1 MSLRMIEALIP
12 ARYEPEVRQLVKKA
26 PLIDYWDFATSDQRH
41 VFRLLTTV
49 ENAEA
54 VLDELEMNFDFEDEF
69 RLVLSPVEASHPW
82 ERPRKQG
89 LSRFVNLRMGRVS
102 RMELYQDIYNACGIT
117 PMFLAMVAL
126 STVVAAVGLLR
137 DNVSAII
144 GAMVIAP
151 LLGPNAALALAT
163 TLADWRLASRALSSA
178 IVGLLMAFGMAAAL
192 GHFWEIDIAIREI
205 AVRTEVTLLDLVIAL
220 AAGVAGSLAF
230 TTGVPA
236 SLVGVMVAVALL
248 PPTVVF
254 GMLMGSQQWE
264 PAVGAG
270 LILFANVT
278 AVNVTA
284 VATFLMLG
292 LRPRIQSK
300 ARGARVL
307 AIGALLLWL
316 TFLAAIAATI
326 AQRYVV

>member
-1 MSLRMIEALIP
+1 MSLRMIEAVVP
-12 ARYEPEVRQLVKKA
+12 ERYEKEVRQLLKTT
-26 PLIDYWDFATSDQRH
+26 PLIDSWDYATSERRR
-41 VFRLLTTV
+41 VFRLLTSTAD
-49 ENAEA
+49 AET
-54 VLDELEMNFDFEDEF
+54 VLDQLELSFDFEDEF
-69 RLVLSPVEASHPW
+69 RLVVSPVEASHPW
-82 ERPRKQG
+82 KHPKKG
-89 LSRFVNLRMGRVS
+89 PVRFGRYRIGRVS
-102 RMELYQDIYNACGIT
+102 RMELYQDVYNACGLT
-117 PMFLAMVAL
+117 PMFLAMVVL

-163 TLADWRLASRALSSA
+163 TLADWRLAVRALSSS
-178 IVGLLMAFGMAAAL
+178 IVGLLLAFGMSAAL
-192 GHFWEIDIAIREI
+192 GHYWDIDVTVREI
-205 AVRTEVTLLDLVIAL
+205 SVRTEITLFDLAIAL

-254 GMLMGSQQWE
+254 GMLVGSQQWE

-284 VATFLMLG
+284 VGTFLMLG
-292 LRPRIQSK
+292 LRPRIDSK

-307 AIGALLLWL
+307 AVGALVLWL
-316 TFLAAIAATI
+316 TFLAAIAAAI
-326 AQRYVV
+326 ARRYAA

>member
-1 MSLRMIEALIP
+1 MTLRMIEAVVP
-12 ARYEPEVRQLVKKA
+12 ARYEPEVRQLLKTA
-26 PLIDYWDFATSDQRH
+26 PLIDSWDYPTSEQRL
-41 VFRLLTTV
+41 VFRLLTTIYD
-49 ENAEA
+49 AEK
-54 VLDELEMNFDFEDEF
+54 VLDDLELNFDFEDEF
-69 RLVLSPVEASHPW
+69 RVVVTPVEASHPW
-82 ERPRKQG
+82 KRPRRHG
-89 LSRFVNLRMGRVS
+89 LARLARWRMGRVS
-102 RMELYQDIYNACGIT
+102 RMELYQDVYNACGVT

-126 STVVAAVGLLR
+126 STVVASVGLLR

-163 TLADWRLASRALSSA
+163 TLADWRLAARALSSG
-178 IVGLLMAFGMAAAL
+178 VLGLLLAFGMAAAL
-192 GHFWEIDIAIREI
+192 GHFWEIDVTIREI
-205 AVRTEVTLLDLVIAL
+205 AVRTEITLFDLAIAL

-230 TTGVPA
+230 TAGVPA

-254 GMLMGSQQWE
+254 GMLLGSQQWE

-284 VATFLMLG
+284 VGTFLMLG
-292 LRPRIQSK
+292 LRPRIESK

-307 AIGALLLWL
+307 AVGALVLWL
-316 TFLAAIAATI
+316 AFLAVIAAMI
-326 AQRYVV
+326 ARRYGA